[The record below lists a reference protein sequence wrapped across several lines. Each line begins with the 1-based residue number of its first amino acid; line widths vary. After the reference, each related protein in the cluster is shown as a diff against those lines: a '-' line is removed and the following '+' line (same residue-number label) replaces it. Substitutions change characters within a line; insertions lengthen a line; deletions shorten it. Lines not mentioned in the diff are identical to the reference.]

1 MIVQRT
7 LERLANPNLKLYFL
21 FLNEVL
27 PLFNRFNQL
36 FQSVRSLLHVLHSE
50 LIVLYKKFL
59 LKFIQ
64 EKVVEAHAHNI
75 LELDVEDESIHL
87 SNDQLFIGTATR
99 DFIESNDEI
108 ELHHLTPFFN
118 NCRKYFVASVL
129 EMRKRCPLDNCLLK
143 LLAFLDPRQC
153 KQLQYSNLLQ
163 IAQQFPNV
171 IKEEEIEH
179 LKDGV
184 EDFKLQ
190 TFEDVFLRQ
199 GPYIFWNSVSKLED
213 PVSGD
218 LRYSVLP
225 RLAKALLILPHGN
238 ADTERV
244 FSKMNLIKTKLRNCI
259 GNKSM
264 NALLT
269 LNCNQ
274 SVPCYEFNPPLDVI
288 RHVKNAMH

>member
-7 LERLANPNLKLYFL
+7 LERLDNRNLKLYFL
-21 FLNEVL
+21 FLNKVL
-27 PLFNRFNQL
+27 PLFNHFNQL
-36 FQSVRSLLHVLHSE
+36 FQSERPLLHVLHSE

-75 LELDVEDESIHL
+75 LELDVEDESIQL

-118 NCRKYFVASVL
+118 NCRKYFVASIL
-129 EMRKRCPLDNCLLK
+129 EMRKRCPLDNRLLK
-143 LLAFLDPRQC
+143 LLAFLD
-153 KQLQYSNLLQ
+153 
-163 IAQQFPNV
+163 QQFPNV
-171 IKEEEIEH
+171 IKEEIEH
-179 LKDGV
+179 LKDEV

-199 GPYIFWNSVSKLED
+199 DPYIFWNSVSKLED

-225 RLAKALLILPHGN
+225 RLAKALLILLHGN

-244 FSKMNLIKTKLRNCI
+244 FRKINLFKTKLRNCI

-269 LNCNQ
+269 LNCNE
-274 SVPCYEFNPPLDVI
+274 SVPCYEFNPHLDVI